1 MSPAPQSVD
10 VHPAQIYMDGIFVG
24 NVSERLP
31 VLYIKRGKRTIRV
44 ELAGMKTYEQAIFIL
59 GDPNHQ
65 FLNVALE
72 PK

>member
-1 MSPAPQSVD
+1 MWTGFLWA
-10 VHPAQIYMDGIFVG
+10 MF
-24 NVSERLP
+24 P
-31 VLYIKRGKRTIRV
+31 VLYIKRGLRTVKV
-44 ELAGMKTYEQAIFIL
+44 ELDGMKTYEQAITIL